1 MTTALAAERL
11 IRTRQGSIAKLEREN
26 AALSQWNEYRAN
38 QTLPPGLMRYIPRP
52 EVSRETLADL
62 HTMLVQELGRVEGSE

>member
-1 MTTALAAERL
+1 MTTALEAERF
-11 IRTRQGSIAKLEREN
+11 IRTRQGIMAKLDRVN

-38 QTLPPGLMRYIPRP
+38 QTLPAGLKRYILRP

-62 HTMLVQELGRVEGSE
+62 HTMLVQELGRLEGSE